1 MGDGISFGFDFNWER
16 NSGTRVFFPEIENI
30 SFFITCLLCMKKKKE
45 GAFFGGLKS
54 KKNNFFNIASLTCT

>member
-30 SFFITCLLCMKKKKE
+30 SFFITCLLCMKKKKRRRIFWGFKE
-45 GAFFGGLKS
+45 
-54 KKNNFFNIASLTCT
+54 